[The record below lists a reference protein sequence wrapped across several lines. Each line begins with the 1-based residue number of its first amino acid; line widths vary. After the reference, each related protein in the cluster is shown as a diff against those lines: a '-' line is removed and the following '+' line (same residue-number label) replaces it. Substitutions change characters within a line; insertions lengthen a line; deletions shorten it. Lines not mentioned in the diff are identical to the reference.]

1 MSKYGICYIGSI
13 DRGNATKTHAVV
25 RYSDGMFFRGYD
37 FMGSANWAEKYSLEE
52 AMTEDEAKQIV
63 SDLEAADEP
72 EDDPVIKSLQTTMD
86 YAWNRR
92 EDEHNA
98 LEHIRENGP
107 EFMLNKQYAEYR
119 ASQAFYEGICMA
131 IFAAGYQIITD
142 HETGKSTVCK

>member
-63 SDLEAADEP
+63 SDLEAADE
-72 EDDPVIKSLQTTMD
+72 DDEKPT
-86 YAWNRR
+86 
-92 EDEHNA
+92 A
-98 LEHIRENGP
+98 LEIVLQAAQERLDSLNAHGCVDKDLEDAIRT
-107 EFMLNKQYAEYR
+107 L
-119 ASQAFYEGICMA
+119 
-131 IFAAGYQIITD
+131 AATIGY
-142 HETGKSTVCK
+142 

>member
-1 MSKYGICYIGSI
+1 MSKYEIVNNGSQYFI
-13 DRGNATKTHAVV
+13 RMEVTDNPKSNY
-25 RYSDGMFFRGYD
+25 RYFAGYD
-37 FMGSANWAEKYSLEE
+37 PMGGVEWADLFSFDYSLEKE
-52 AMTEDEAKQIV
+52 EAKQIV
-63 SDLEAADEP
+63 KDLEAADEP
-72 EDDPVIKSLQTTMD
+72 EEDPAIKSLQTTMD
-86 YAWNRR
+86 YAWSRR
-92 EDEHNA
+92 EDEYNA